1 MTGGFL
7 LLGGR
12 AADLL
17 SRLRTF
23 LSAVGVFALVSVAG
37 AIAPS
42 GGPLIV
48 ARLVKGV
55 AARLLAPAALSL
67 ITSNWPE
74 GPEGGRA
81 LGWYATAGACG
92 FVGRL
97 VLGGVL
103 TEVSWWLVFALPV
116 PIAVAALIA
125 GSRLLPPDPP
135 PTGRIRPGHRR
146 HRRRHA
152 RGAGRHHAH
161 PRRPSAHHPPCH
173 RRFARGLDAPWSPTS
188 RRRRLPTAR
197 CGQPSMPSAART
209 SWATTPGAPSTSRS
223 RRRRRRT
230 GTPCWRS
237 TPGGVASFAD
247 AQPLGRVAR
256 PEEIAEVLC
265 FSSRRAPASSR
276 APWSWRTAAS
286 PRSERRTRTVGA
298 DAAAAASA
306 PTRH

>member
-1 MTGGFL
+1 M
-7 LLGGR
+7 
-12 AADLL
+12 
-17 SRLRTF
+17 
-23 LSAVGVFALVSVAG
+23 
-37 AIAPS
+37 
-42 GGPLIV
+42 

-146 HRRRHA
+146 HRRRRA

-161 PRRPSAHHPPCH
+161 PRRPSAHHPPRH
-173 RRFARGLDAPWSPTS
+173 RRFARGPRRPLVADITEEATAHRAVRAAVDAFGGLDILGNNAGRTLNKPITQTPTEDWDTVLAVNARGASRPSPT
-188 RRRRLPTAR
+188 P
-197 CGQPSMPSAART
+197 
-209 SWATTPGAPSTSRS
+209 SRS
-223 RRRRRRT
+223 AGWPGPRRS
-230 GTPCWRS
+230 PKCS
-237 TPGGVASFAD
+237 AS
-247 AQPLGRVAR
+247 
-256 PEEIAEVLC
+256 
-265 FSSRRAPASSR
+265 SSRRAPASSR

-306 PTRH
+306 PTRHCGDRPAGPNFSM